1 MVPCHRLLAVEDRL
15 VAEFS
20 LHLDSRMDATKQRDH
35 HIRLYVIDGRQR
47 TRRPIERGQAN
58 RAGRARDFDELL
70 KRKLSRTMSL
80 AE

>member
-1 MVPCHRLLAVEDRL
+1 LLPVANRL
-15 VAEFS
+15 VAELS
-20 LHLDSRMDATKQRDH
+20 LYLKSRMDAAKQLDYQRGLD
-35 HIRLYVIDGRQR
+35 VVDGRQR
-47 TRRPIERGQAN
+47 TLWSVERGQAN